1 MLATHTGFTQNQNTL
16 FKKKVKSTS
25 HIGDKNRVKLEN
37 YYFCLWQFE
46 RSMLLNEFFYQNMLY
61 TTYYKPGKTPCKKQI
76 DIF

>member
-16 FKKKVKSTS
+16 FKKRVKSTS

-37 YYFCLWQFE
+37 YYFCLWQFG
-46 RSMLLNEFFYQNMLY
+46 RSMLLNEFFTKTCYIRRITN
-61 TTYYKPGKTPCKKQI
+61 PGKTPCKKQI